1 MNELLKQAFGV
12 LFARTSV
19 RIAQFV
25 AFLLLARFMSPSAF
39 GWFGIITSAI
49 TLASLIGTLGLRQ
62 SVAFEIGR
70 KTMTD
75 GEGTATVLLAWPL
88 LAAFSTLVVYWLYG
102 QQLPD
107 MTALEAAILIGA
119 GVASSMLIML
129 LQGTFLG
136 RGQVNSF
143 NLTETLPRVF
153 LAIFAVALTL
163 TASVSLSMALWA
175 QVASFL
181 VVVPVALTIALRGST
196 GLKPRLDRIPAMSRY
211 GLAFAFNLF
220 LITLSTRISI
230 FVIESHSG
238 AADAGQFFAASR
250 VNEIFLDA
258 ATAFGLV
265 MFSHSVRESE
275 AESKAERNARIACWV
290 FWSFSVAAI
299 GIAIFAPMIL
309 RAMLGSDYADA
320 GVALQ
325 ILAAGLGPA
334 AANKVIYPSIAG
346 KGRPLFGTPII
357 IFGLVVNFVVALLLV
372 PPFGANGGALAL
384 VAGQYVM
391 FIGYAIA
398 YRTMGVPMR
407 LVLLPRLSD
416 IKSITGSVRGVVRKK
431 LTRTRKSGPA
441 E

>member
-12 LFARTSV
+12 LFARTFV
-19 RIAQFV
+19 RVAQFI
-25 AFLLLARFMSPSAF
+25 AFLLLARFMSPSDF

-62 SVAFEIGR
+62 SVAYEIGK

-75 GEGTATVLLAWPL
+75 GEGTATVLVAWPV
-88 LAAFSTLVVYWLYG
+88 LAAASTIIVYSLYG
-102 QQLPD
+102 QQLPS
-107 MTALEAAILIGA
+107 LSSIEAAILIA
-119 GVASSMLIML
+119 IGVGSSMLIML

-153 LAIFAVALTL
+153 LAVLAVLLTL

-181 VVVPVALTIALRGST
+181 IVAPVALVIALRGGS
-196 GLKPRLDRIPAMSRY
+196 GLRPRPDRIPAMTRY
-211 GLAFAFNLF
+211 GLAFALNLF

-265 MFSHSVRESE
+265 LFSHSVRE
-275 AESKAERNARIACWV
+275 ADGESRAARNARIACWV
-290 FWSFSVAAI
+290 FWSFSLLAV
-299 GIAIFAPMIL
+299 GIAIFAPTIL
-309 RAMLGSDYADA
+309 RVMLGAEYADA
-320 GVALQ
+320 GLALQ

-357 IFGLVVNFVVALLLV
+357 VIGLAVNLVAAVLLV
-372 PPFGANGGALAL
+372 PRLGASGGALAL
-384 VAGQYVM
+384 VLGQYVM
-391 FIGYAIA
+391 FIGYATA
-398 YRTMGVPMR
+398 YRIMGVPMR
-407 LVLLPRLSD
+407 LVLLPQWSD
-416 IKSITGSVRGVVRKK
+416 LTMVAGSVRSVLRGK
-431 LTRTRKSGPA
+431 LPKPQKSGPLQ
-441 E
+441 

>member
-1 MNELLKQAFGV
+1 MNELLRQAFGV

-25 AFLLLARFMSPSAF
+25 AFLLLARFMTPSAF

-49 TLASLIGTLGLRQ
+49 TLSGLIGTLGLRQ
-62 SVAFEIGR
+62 SVAYEIGR
-70 KTMTD
+70 KTMTA
-75 GEGTATVLLAWPL
+75 GEGTATVLAAWPV
-88 LAAFSTLVVYWLYG
+88 LATASAIVVFFLYG
-102 QQLPD
+102 SQLPD
-107 MTALEAAILIGA
+107 LSPLETGIVIGV
-119 GVASSMLIML
+119 GVGSSMLIML
-129 LQGTFLG
+129 LQGTYLG
-136 RGQVNSF
+136 RGEVNAF
-143 NLTETLPRVF
+143 NLTETLPRVL
-153 LAIFAVALTL
+153 LAVFAVVLTL
-163 TASVSLSMALWA
+163 AASVSLSWALWA

-181 VVVPVALTIALRGST
+181 LVVPAALGIALRGSP
-196 GLKPRLDRIPAMSRY
+196 GLRPRLDRIPGMALY

-265 MFSHSVRESE
+265 LFSHSVRESE
-275 AESKAERNARIACWV
+275 AESQSIRNARIACWV
-290 FWSFSVAAI
+290 FWSFTIAAI
-299 GIAIFAPMIL
+299 GIGLLAPMLLKI
-309 RAMLGSDYADA
+309 MLSDEYSQA

-325 ILAAGLGPA
+325 ILAVGLGPA

-357 IFGLVVNFVVALLLV
+357 VFGLAVNFVAALLLV
-372 PPFGANGGALAL
+372 PPLGANGGAIAL
-384 VAGQYVM
+384 VLGQYVM
-391 FIGYAIA
+391 FIGYAFA

-407 LVLLPRLSD
+407 MVLLPQLSD
-416 IKSITGSVRGVVRKK
+416 LKMIVGSAQRVVRRKLSKSGKSGSVD
-431 LTRTRKSGPA
+431 
-441 E
+441 